1 MSASS
6 ELGCSTCG
14 KRYRASAWTELPTVR
29 ILTWADMHVHVTAW
43 PEETVVAVRACS
55 ACGAA
60 MARTSQRRMVPVGVE
75 PA

>member
-1 MSASS
+1 VSAPS

-29 ILTWADMHVHVTAW
+29 ILTWADMQEHVTAW
-43 PEETVVAVRACS
+43 PEEMVVAVRACS

-60 MARTSQRRMVPVGVE
+60 MARTSQRRMEPLRVG

>member
-1 MSASS
+1 VSPSS

-14 KRYRASAWTELPTVR
+14 KRYRASAWTELPTLR
-29 ILTWADMHVHVTAW
+29 ILTLADMHEHVTAW
-43 PEETVVAVRACS
+43 PQEMVVAVRACS

-60 MARTSQRRMVPVGVE
+60 MARTSQRRMEPLGAE